1 MNKNLI
7 YIILVGLLL
16 VAGCKSKNQTS
27 ESSNESQVI
36 LSEQKPG
43 NTQQKTGKIKTDS
56 KPGFSNKYD
65 RGQKKRESIVDKFD
79 PFGNLIER
87 TENDYDK
94 NGFVKFKKRYTY
106 RYDEKQR
113 RIEQWFYQYTPDD
126 RPVFSHVNYIKYD
139 NMDNKIE
146 NIFIGYDGQGNESN
160 WAKNLYKNNA
170 DGKVTEDVTYN
181 KQGFPVYKINYNYEN
196 GMLISENSVNY
207 DGKGGIINK
216 QTLFYDEYGTVIK
229 TLDE

>member
-1 MNKNLI
+1 
-7 YIILVGLLL
+7 
-16 VAGCKSKNQTS
+16 
-27 ESSNESQVI
+27 
-36 LSEQKPG
+36 
-43 NTQQKTGKIKTDS
+43 
-56 KPGFSNKYD
+56 
-65 RGQKKRESIVDKFD
+65 
-79 PFGNLIER
+79 
-87 TENDYDK
+87 
-94 NGFVKFKKRYTY
+94 
-106 RYDEKQR
+106 
-113 RIEQWFYQYTPDD
+113 
-126 RPVFSHVNYIKYD
+126 
-139 NMDNKIE
+139 MDNKIE

-196 GMLISENSVNY
+196 GMLISENSVYY